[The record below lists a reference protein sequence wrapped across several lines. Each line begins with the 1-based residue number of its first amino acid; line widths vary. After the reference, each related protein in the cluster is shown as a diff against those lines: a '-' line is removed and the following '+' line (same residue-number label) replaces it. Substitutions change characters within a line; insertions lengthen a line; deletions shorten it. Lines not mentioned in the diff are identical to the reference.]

1 MSSPRRPPS
10 RRGLLLLLLP
20 VIFQAVIPHGAAAH
34 AEHAEPLAASLP
46 LVKVTS
52 FMKNEVSRGDIAP
65 LWFTVASSDSQPKH
79 VIFQVRL
86 PAASVTYREA
96 AVFPPLGDQSAAPQL
111 LEDED
116 KGMLVLVWPDVALA
130 PGQSRVFNVD
140 VKIEAISEQAP
151 VQLEALVMVGND
163 VQSSNVVL
171 DTLPVTLIKRPKITN
186 DLIREQRAEK
196 LRANPPKEFS
206 SKYETFAKCKR
217 LREGPAAVEDC
228 LAACYTEQAQGCL
241 ACGYDPRGGCLCK
254 GKGGE
259 GKGQEDRYLDGVPML
274 YDDEAEEGEEEG
286 KAAAQPF
293 QPRFVD
299 RRGDILVFPGL
310 FSEEQCVEMEGYLA
324 ELVAEHKTQ
333 RFILPGVEDSPLHAL
348 VREVLPVPGA
358 TFEGFVTFSEEDVEV
373 EPHYDEVKNGETHKL
388 LLFLDTVAGTRFWET
403 KDEYQKKHCPLL
415 VGPARGTVVIFP
427 MSLYHDSARY
437 EPQYSIKR
445 TLGLRM
451 SLPPFD
457 PAAGERAIG
466 LVQAGGGV
474 GLGPIAAAAGAA
486 VTAEAR

>member
-1 MSSPRRPPS
+1 
-10 RRGLLLLLLP
+10 LP
-20 VIFQAVIPHGAAAH
+20 VILQAVIPHGAA
-34 AEHAEPLAASLP
+34 EPLAEELSVSSSF
-46 LVKVTS
+46 VKVTS
-52 FMKNEVSRGDIAP
+52 FTKKEVSLGGIAP
-65 LWFTVASSDSQPKH
+65 LWFTLASSDNQPQH

-96 AVFPPLGDQSAAPQL
+96 AVFPPLDDESPAPQL
-111 LEDED
+111 LEYED
-116 KGMLVLVWPDVALA
+116 KGMVVLVWPDVALA

-151 VQLEALVMVGND
+151 VLLEALVTVGHD
-163 VQSSNVVL
+163 VQSSVLL
-171 DTLPVTLIKRPKITN
+171 DTLPVTLTKRPKVTKA
-186 DLIREQRAEK
+186 LLREKAVEK
-196 LRANPPKEFS
+196 LRANPPRDYANE
-206 SKYETFAKCKR
+206 YETFAKCKP

-228 LAACYTEQAQGCL
+228 LAACHHEQAQGCM
-241 ACGYDPRGGCLCK
+241 ACGYDPQGGCLCK

-259 GKGQEDRYLDGVPML
+259 GEGQEDRYLDGVPIL
-274 YDDEAEEGEEEG
+274 YDQETEEEG
-286 KAAAQPF
+286 KEEEGGGQAAAQPLR
-293 QPRFVD
+293 PRFLD
-299 RRGDILVFPGL
+299 RRGEILVFPGL

-324 ELVAEHKTQ
+324 ELVAEYKAQ
-333 RFILPGVEDSPLHAL
+333 RLILPGVKDGPLHAL

-358 TFEGFVTFSEEDVEV
+358 TFEEFVTFSEEDVEV

-403 KDEYQKKHCPLL
+403 KEEYQKKHCPLL
-415 VGPARGTVVIFP
+415 VGPARGMVVIFP

-457 PAAGERAIG
+457 PLAGERAIG
-466 LVQAGGGV
+466 LVQAEKGV
-474 GLGPIAAAAGAA
+474 GLGAAAAAA
-486 VTAEAR
+486 VAVEAR

>member
-1 MSSPRRPPS
+1 M
-10 RRGLLLLLLP
+10 LLLLL
-20 VIFQAVIPHGAAAH
+20 VIVQAVIPYGA
-34 AEHAEPLAASLP
+34 AEPLAEDPQSP
-46 LVKVTS
+46 SSSLVKVTS
-52 FMKNEVSRGDIAP
+52 FMKSEVSQGDIAP
-65 LWFTVASSDSQPKH
+65 LWFTVVSSDSQPQH

-86 PAASVTYREA
+86 PAARVTYREA
-96 AVFPPLGDQSAAPQL
+96 AVFPSLDAGSSEPQL

-116 KGMLVLVWPDVALA
+116 KGMVLVVWPDVALA

-140 VKIEAISEQAP
+140 VKITAISEQAP
-151 VQLEALVMVGND
+151 LQLEALVTVGDD
-163 VQSSNVVL
+163 VQSSVVL
-171 DTLPVTLIKRPKITN
+171 DTLAVTLTKRPKITKA
-186 DLIREQRAEK
+186 LLREKAVEK
-196 LRANPPKEFS
+196 LRANPTKDYSPV
-206 SKYETFAKCKR
+206 YETFAKCKP
-217 LREGPAAVEDC
+217 LREGPAGVEDC

-254 GKGGE
+254 GKGGVGE
-259 GKGQEDRYLDGVPML
+259 GQEDRYLDGVPML
-274 YDDEAEEGEEEG
+274 YDEEAEEEVKEGEGEEG
-286 KAAAQPF
+286 AAAQPHR
-293 QPRFVD
+293 PRFLD

-324 ELVAEHKTQ
+324 ELVAEHKAQ
-333 RFILPGVEDSPLHAL
+333 RLILPGVKDSPLHAL
-348 VREVLPVPGA
+348 VRKMLPVPGA
-358 TFEGFVTFSEEDVEV
+358 MFEEFVTFSEEDLEV

-403 KDEYQKKHCPLL
+403 KEEYQKKHCPLV

-457 PAAGERAIG
+457 PVAGERAIG

-474 GLGPIAAAAGAA
+474 GLGGPAATGGAA